1 MNLEESE
8 LLAELASRGLL
19 EKFYDAVDADDL
31 ERVVSLLRSID
42 IEEDVIRAVLEEID
56 S

>member
-1 MNLEESE
+1 MDFDGSE
-8 LLAELASRGLL
+8 ILAELASRGLL

-31 ERVVSLLRSID
+31 ERVVGLLRSID
-42 IEEDVIRAVLEEID
+42 IEEEVIRSVLESID